1 MFCMIRNRE
10 DYKYYL
16 REDKK
21 ANKIKREIPLPFY
34 DDIWKLLRAL
44 RRYEYHLNCLKKWP
58 IIKVILVIDR
68 LILYHYSVRT
78 GISISP
84 NCFKEGLTLW
94 HYGGIV
100 VNNHVKA
107 GRYVTLQNGVN
118 IAENV
123 VIGDN
128 VYLAPGV
135 KIAKDV
141 VIPEGCII
149 GYNAVVTKSL
159 ESSNS
164 TYVGIPAKKIS
175 NKAYIDRRP
184 NNV

>member
-1 MFCMIRNRE
+1 MIKNRDE
-10 DYKYYL
+10 FKHYL

-21 ANKIKREIPLPFY
+21 ANQIKRIIPLPFY
-34 DDIWKLLRAL
+34 DDIWKLLRVL
-44 RRYEYHLNCLKKWP
+44 RRYEYHLNCLKNGAVK
-58 IIKVILVIDR
+58 KCILVIDK

-84 NCFKEGLTLW
+84 NCFEEGLTLW

-100 VNNHVKA
+100 VNNHVKG

-123 VIGDN
+123 IIGDN

-141 VIPEGCII
+141 VIPESCLI

-159 ESSNS
+159 EYSHS
-164 TYVGIPAKKIS
+164 TYVGIPAQKLCDKG
-175 NKAYIDRRP
+175 YIDRRP
-184 NNV
+184 NSI